1 MKLPISFF
9 FFAVFLGIIFPYFSK
24 IKVTIYLS
32 GYLFVNFEFLY
43 TNNLYSNRLRTN
55 CSFSW
60 FCVTFEGTDVSCSLK
75 GQIQMEQLQILFCL
89 VQTKSH
95 EEFILSQLVNDEYAV
110 SWSSLFSR
118 VRR

>member
-1 MKLPISFF
+1 MSISSFYIQITYIVTDYEQIVPF
-9 FFAVFLGIIFPYFSK
+9 RSFAQ
-24 IKVTIYLS
+24 LS
-32 GYLFVNFEFLY
+32 REQMFHVP
-43 TNNLYSNRLRTN
+43 
-55 CSFSW
+55 
-60 FCVTFEGTDVSCSLK
+60 
-75 GQIQMEQLQILFCL
+75 IQMEQLQILFCL